1 MKRMLLWVAA
11 GLCGAFCFVALL
23 TYSALSG
30 MVDFGNTGW
39 VKGLGAGAVTVLL
52 ILFFV
57 GGILEPFMYPRTP
70 RKPDK

>member
-1 MKRMLLWVAA
+1 
-11 GLCGAFCFVALL
+11 
-23 TYSALSG
+23 